1 MVWLFG
7 LLVSVV
13 GHGIAVILGLFVC
26 MDGTWLGNMR
36 GRGHIVMPLDILWG
50 MSFFSYSVNQLI
62 FRIKH
67 QSSIKV

>member
-36 GRGHIVMPLDILWG
+36 VRGHIVMPLDIFWG
-50 MSFFSYSVNQLI
+50 MSSFLVSVHQLI
-62 FRIKH
+62 FVIKH
-67 QSSIKV
+67 QSPNKV